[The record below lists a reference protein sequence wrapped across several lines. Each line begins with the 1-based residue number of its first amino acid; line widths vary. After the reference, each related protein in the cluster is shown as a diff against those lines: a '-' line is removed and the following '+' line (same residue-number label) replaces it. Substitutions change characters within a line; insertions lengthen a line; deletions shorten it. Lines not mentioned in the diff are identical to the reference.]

1 MNGVLILKK
10 PLIKTKYQAPEN
22 IRQVLRESAET
33 YGDKVVYKYFTSRND
48 VSEMTYKQLYS
59 VYNNIGTYICELGLQ
74 NKKIA
79 ILSENRPEWV
89 IAYCSVIGSGSVVI
103 PLDKELLPNQ
113 IESFLNYS
121 ETEAIFCSKAY
132 LNKVLE
138 MNIPNI
144 KYVFDFDSVGS
155 EDPRYISY
163 EKMNNKGRKLV
174 ESGCLKFTHARYDS
188 SKMSALIFTSGT
200 TGTSKGVMLSE
211 DNITTSLNAASNMIS
226 LGPDNV
232 IMSVLPMHHTY
243 ELTCG
248 ELTAIRL
255 GVTIC
260 INNSLKYLM
269 RNFKL
274 FRPTAMV
281 VVPLYITTMRKK
293 ISDEIKNRKKDNI
306 VNVGIKAT
314 KALRKV
320 GIDARSVVFSEVL
333 NSLGGRL
340 KQIICGGAAAD
351 PDTLKWFED
360 FGINVSQGYGI
371 TECSPLVAVNPL
383 YTVHYDSVG
392 LPIQGSR
399 VKIVNDEDGVEE
411 DLPVGEIGEICVK
424 GGHVMLGYYKDEEAT
439 KAAFTQQGY
448 FRTGDF
454 GYLDK
459 DGYLYI
465 TGRKKNI
472 IVLNNGK
479 NVYPEEI
486 EEYLDRVD
494 AIKECVVVGR
504 EKDNGEVVLTALIYP
519 DFDQFKGATD
529 AEIIDKIRAEVAAVN
544 KLLPIFKQVRNIELK
559 KTEFEKTTTKKIIRY
574 KLS

>member
-1 MNGVLILKK
+1 MKK
-10 PLIKTKYQAPEN
+10 PVIKTKYQTPEN

-33 YGDKVVYKYFTSRND
+33 YGDKVAYKYFTASKD
-48 VSEMTYKQLYS
+48 VAEMTYKQLYT

-74 NKKIA
+74 NTKIA

-89 IAYCSVIGSGSVVI
+89 IAYTSIIGSGSIVI

-121 ETEAIFCSKAY
+121 DAEAIFCSSAY
-132 LNKVLE
+132 LSKVLE
-138 MNIPNI
+138 MDVPKI
-144 KYVFDFDSVGS
+144 KYIFDFDAVGS
-155 EDPRYISY
+155 EDPRYIAY
-163 EKMNNKGRKLV
+163 KKMNSRGKKLV
-174 ESGCLKFTHARYDS
+174 ESGCLKFTNARYDS

-211 DNITTSLNAASNMIS
+211 DNITTSINASSNMIAVDS
-226 LGPDNV
+226 NHVL
-232 IMSVLPMHHTY
+232 MSVLPMHHTY

-248 ELTAIRL
+248 QLTALRL

-274 FRPTAMV
+274 FRPTVMV

-293 ISDEIKNRKKDNI
+293 ISDEIKNRKKDNV
-306 VNVGIKAT
+306 VNVGVKAT

-320 GIDARSVVFSEVL
+320 GIDARSLVFAEVL
-333 NSLGGRL
+333 KALGGRL
-340 KQIICGGAAAD
+340 KLIVCGGAAAD
-351 PDTLKWFED
+351 PDTIKWFED

-371 TECSPLVAVNPL
+371 TECSPLVAVNPMV
-383 YTVHYDSVG
+383 TVHYDSVG
-392 LPIQGSR
+392 LPIAGSR
-399 VKIVNDEDGVEE
+399 VKIINDEDGVEE
-411 DLPVGEIGEICVK
+411 DLPTGEIGEICVK
-424 GGHVMLGYYKDEEAT
+424 GSHVMLGYYKDEEAT

-454 GYLDK
+454 GYLDS

-486 EEYLDRVD
+486 EEYLHKIDI
-494 AIKECVVVGR
+494 IKECVVIGR

-519 DFDQFKGATD
+519 DFDQFKGCTEEQISD
-529 AEIIDKIRAEVAAVN
+529 RMRAEVASVN
-544 KLLPIFKQVRNIELK
+544 KMLPTFKQVRNIELK

>member
-1 MNGVLILKK
+1 MKK
-10 PLIKTKYQAPEN
+10 NLIKTKYQAPEN

-33 YGDKVVYKYFTSRND
+33 YGEKVAYRYFTSANE
-48 VSEMTYKQLYS
+48 VSEITYKQLYS
-59 VYNNIGTYICELGLQ
+59 TYNNIGTYVCELGLR
-74 NKKIA
+74 NTKIA

-89 IAYCSVIGSGSVVI
+89 IAYTSIIGSGSIVI
-103 PLDKELLPNQ
+103 PLDKELMPNQ

-121 ETEAIFCSKAY
+121 DAEAIFCSSAY
-132 LNKVLE
+132 LNKVLA
-138 MNIPNI
+138 MDIPKV
-144 KYVFDFDSVGS
+144 KYIFDFDGKGC
-155 EDPRYISY
+155 DDKRYIAY
-163 EKMNNKGRKLV
+163 EKMNSRGRKLV
-174 ESGCLKFTHARYDS
+174 ESGCLKFTHSRYDS

-211 DNITTSLNAASNMIS
+211 DNITTSLNASSNMIAVDS
-226 LGPDNV
+226 DNV
-232 IMSVLPMHHTY
+232 LMSVLPMHHTY

-248 ELTAIRL
+248 QLTALRL

-274 FRPTAMV
+274 FRPTVMV

-293 ISDEIKNRKKDNI
+293 ISDEIKNRKKDNV
-306 VNVGIKAT
+306 VNVGVKAT

-320 GIDARSVVFSEVL
+320 GIDARSLVFAEVL

-340 KQIICGGAAAD
+340 KHIICGGAAAD
-351 PDTLKWFED
+351 PDTIKWFED

-383 YTVHYDSVG
+383 YTLHYDSVG
-392 LPIQGSR
+392 LPIAGSR
-399 VKIVNDEDGVEE
+399 VKIINDTDDGFEE

-424 GGHVMLGYYKDEEAT
+424 GSHVMLGYYKDEEAT
-439 KAAFTQQGY
+439 KAAFTQEGY

-454 GYLDK
+454 GYLDN

-486 EEYLDRVD
+486 EEYMCRIDV
-494 AIKECVVVGR
+494 IKECVVVGR
-504 EKDNGEVVLTALIYP
+504 EKENGEVVLTALIYP
-519 DFDQFKGATD
+519 DFDQFKGCSEAH
-529 AEIIDKIRAEVAAVN
+529 IIEKIRSEVAGVN